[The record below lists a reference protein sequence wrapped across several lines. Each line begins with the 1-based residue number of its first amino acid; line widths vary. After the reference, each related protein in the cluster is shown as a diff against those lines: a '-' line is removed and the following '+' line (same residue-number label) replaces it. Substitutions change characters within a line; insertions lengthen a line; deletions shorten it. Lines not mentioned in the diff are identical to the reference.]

1 MGLKKVTDC
10 PTPTKEEVKGGIKRK
25 TPKIHAAQTRC
36 RCNKIGPSR
45 GESEGSGVFGGQQD
59 KIWLLQQTL
68 AASPHKG
75 EKSAD
80 HTSTSKKLPIS
91 DTLNRVIVRMALKSE
106 RHDSRRTRKGKST
119 WRWRAQEAER
129 SGISLLPFPLF
140 PDQPNGR
147 IARCGSGLTPWIRSR
162 Y

>member
-1 MGLKKVTDC
+1 MPNTHQ
-10 PTPTKEEVKGGIKRK
+10 GGSKRGVKRK

-80 HTSTSKKLPIS
+80 HTSTSKKLPIA

-106 RHDSRRTRKGKST
+106 RHDGRRTRKGKST
-119 WRWRAQEAER
+119 WRGEPTWQRDQVSPYSPSPYFQTSWPQRTA
-129 SGISLLPFPLF
+129 GIRKDELLELEK
-140 PDQPNGR
+140 DILHGR
-147 IARCGSGLTPWIRSR
+147 LWK
-162 Y
+162 

>member
-1 MGLKKVTDC
+1 MPNTHQ
-10 PTPTKEEVKGGIKRK
+10 GGSKRGVKRK

-119 WRWRAQEAER
+119 WRWRAHEAER

-140 PDQPNGR
+140 PDQLAAEDYWHKEGWTT
-147 IARCGSGLTPWIRSR
+147 GVGKR
-162 Y
+162 YSPR